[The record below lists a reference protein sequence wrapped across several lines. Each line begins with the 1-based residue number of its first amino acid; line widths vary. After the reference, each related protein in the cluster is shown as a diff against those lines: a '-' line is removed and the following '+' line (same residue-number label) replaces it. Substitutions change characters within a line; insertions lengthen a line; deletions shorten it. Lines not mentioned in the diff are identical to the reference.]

1 MSSSSSSRKSIVDEY
16 INLLNEKCEKQM
28 PSVVC
33 SSGKVGD
40 NMIIPTIVE
49 PTCLLKYNYSIVQLK
64 SISKIYKLKISG
76 TKKELTNR
84 IYVFLKLSHHII
96 KIQKV
101 FRGHMQR
108 ELNILHGPAYL
119 IKNRQLCTNDR
130 DFLSDDLIIE
140 IPNNQLFSYTDIDN
154 FIYGFDVISL
164 YNLILKSDGRIK
176 NPYNRNIINN
186 SIICNF
192 KKMIRLSNALKKNIT
207 IKIEEDIVSQEKIIE
222 LKVLQIFQ
230 SINALGNY
238 SDGQWFLSL
247 NRALLIKFSRDL
259 ADIWYYRAQ
268 ITSETKKLICPQGD
282 PFNTFNFNYLMQE
295 TNLDKLRLYILQLLD
310 KLINSGV
317 NQDNKALGACYVLGA
332 LTIVNENAATAL
344 PWLYQSFSYF

>member
-1 MSSSSSSRKSIVDEY
+1 MSSSSTRKSIVDEY

-40 NMIIPTIVE
+40 NIIIPTIDDC
-49 PTCLLKYNYSIVQLK
+49 TCLLKYNYSVAQLK
-64 SISKIYKLKISG
+64 SIAKIYKLKISG

-84 IYVFLKLSHHII
+84 IYVYLKLSHHII

-108 ELNILHGPAYL
+108 CLHNLHGPAYL

-186 SIICNF
+186 LTICNF

-207 IKIEEDIVSQEKIIE
+207 IKIEEDIVSQEKIVE
-222 LKVLQIFQ
+222 LKILQIFQ

-238 SDGQWFLSL
+238 SDGQWFFSL

-259 ADIWYYRAQ
+259 ADIW
-268 ITSETKKLICPQGD
+268 
-282 PFNTFNFNYLMQE
+282 
-295 TNLDKLRLYILQLLD
+295 
-310 KLINSGV
+310 
-317 NQDNKALGACYVLGA
+317 
-332 LTIVNENAATAL
+332 
-344 PWLYQSFSYF
+344 